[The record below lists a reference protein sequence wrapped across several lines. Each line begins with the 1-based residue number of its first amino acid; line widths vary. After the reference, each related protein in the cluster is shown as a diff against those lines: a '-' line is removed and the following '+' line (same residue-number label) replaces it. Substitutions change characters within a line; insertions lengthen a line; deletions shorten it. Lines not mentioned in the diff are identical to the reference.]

1 MIREDKGKGMIREN
15 KGRDGLIVALDVDT
29 EKKALELIEVLK
41 GEVKIFKVGSE
52 LFTSAGPGII
62 RKIRNKG
69 GIREDKGKIGGG
81 KGCEIFLDLKFH
93 DIPNTVAKAA
103 AAATRLEPFMLNVH
117 TLGGYDMMKRA
128 AEAVRDEA
136 ARHKI
141 SKPKLIGVTVLTSMD
156 ENGLKKVGINDNI
169 KSQVLRL
176 AALAKEAGLDGVV
189 ASPVEAKYLRD
200 ALGSG
205 FLIVT
210 PGVRPGW
217 WAAKDDQERI
227 ATPKEAIAS
236 GADYIVVGRP
246 IIEADDPLEAARKIL
261 EEID

>member
-1 MIREDKGKGMIREN
+1 MRREDKR
-15 KGRDGLIVALDVDT
+15 RDRLIVALDVDT
-29 EKKALELIEVLK
+29 EKKALELVEALK

-52 LFTSAGPGII
+52 LFTSADPEIVK
-62 RKIRNKG
+62 KIRA
-69 GIREDKGKIGGG
+69 
-81 KGCEIFLDLKFH
+81 KGCGVFLDLKFH

-103 AAATRLEPFMLNVH
+103 AAATRLEPFILNVH

-217 WAAKDDQERI
+217 AAKGDQERI

-236 GADYIVVGRP
+236 GADYIVIGRP

-261 EEID
+261 AEIEICRNW